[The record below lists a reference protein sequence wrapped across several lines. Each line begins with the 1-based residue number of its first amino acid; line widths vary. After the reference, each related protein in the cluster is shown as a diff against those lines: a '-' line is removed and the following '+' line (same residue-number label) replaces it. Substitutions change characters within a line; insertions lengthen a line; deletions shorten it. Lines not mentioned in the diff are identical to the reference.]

1 MLFSDNIRFD
11 FDQVGNPADLSF
23 NARKET
29 EDSSAKEASP
39 KVPSP
44 SDAEWSTTGPPTSTP
59 MRRRT
64 RPTLARR
71 AKKTNLDMSYIS
83 EDL

>member
-29 EDSSAKEASP
+29 EDSSAIEASPKEAKEESP

-71 AKKTNLDMSYIS
+71 AKKN
-83 EDL
+83 